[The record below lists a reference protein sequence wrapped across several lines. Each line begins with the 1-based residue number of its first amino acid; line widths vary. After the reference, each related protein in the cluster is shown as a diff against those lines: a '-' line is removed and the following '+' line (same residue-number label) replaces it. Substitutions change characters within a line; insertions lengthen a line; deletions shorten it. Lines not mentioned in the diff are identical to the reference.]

1 MFDVTYLGALTAG
14 VLTFLSPCILPL
26 VPAYLCFISGQSLE
40 QIAGR
45 GNIRP
50 NSVGAAA
57 VGTLAPDDGPTVRW
71 QTVFLPGLAF
81 VLGLSLVF
89 VLMGAAASGLGQ
101 FIAQHKRTL
110 GTVGGGIIILFGLH
124 YMGLFRLGFLNFEK
138 RFHLQSKP
146 AGLAGAFVIGLA
158 FGFGWTPCVGP
169 ILSSILMIAAMGE
182 DMTYGIS
189 LLSTFAAGLA
199 IPFLL
204 AALAAGPF
212 MRFLSRFRRHMRA
225 VELAMGGLL
234 VVTGVLMVTGSLVAI
249 TAWLLRTFPILG
261 GIN

>member
-1 MFDVTYLGALTAG
+1 MFDVSYLGALTAG

-50 NSVGAAA
+50 GAGGAA
-57 VGTLAPDDGPTVRW
+57 TLDDGPTVSWR
-71 QTVFLPGLAF
+71 TVFVPGLAF
-81 VLGLSLVF
+81 VLGLATVF

-101 FIAQHKRTL
+101 FVAQHKRTL
-110 GTVGGGIIILFGLH
+110 GMVGGGIIVLFGLH
-124 YMGLFRLGFLNFEK
+124 YMGLFRIGFLNFEK
-138 RFHLQSKP
+138 RIHLQSKP
-146 AGLAGAFVIGLA
+146 AGLVGAYLIGLA

-169 ILSSILMIAAMGE
+169 ILSTILMIAATGD

-189 LLSTFAAGLA
+189 LLSTFAAGLG

-212 MRFLSRFRRHMRA
+212 MRFLGRFRRHMRK
-225 VELAMGGLL
+225 VELAMGGFL
-234 VVTGVLMVTGSLVAI
+234 VLTGVLILTGSLASV
-249 TAWLLRTFPILG
+249 TGWLLRTFPVLNG
-261 GIN
+261 LN

>member
-1 MFDVTYLGALTAG
+1 MFDVSYLGALTAG

-40 QIAGR
+40 QIAGK

-50 NSVGAAA
+50 AASGAAA
-57 VGTLAPDDGPTVRW
+57 IDDAAPTVAW
-71 QTVFLPGLAF
+71 HTVFLPGLAF
-81 VLGLSLVF
+81 VLGLSTVF
-89 VLMGAAASGLGQ
+89 IMMGAAASGLGQ
-101 FIAQHKRTL
+101 FIAEHKRTL
-110 GTVGGGIIILFGLH
+110 GTVGGGVIVIFGLH

-138 RFHLQSKP
+138 RLHLENKP
-146 AGLAGAFVIGLA
+146 AGLIGAFIIGLA

-169 ILSSILMIAAMGE
+169 VLSTILMVASGG
-182 DMTYGIS
+182 DDVFYGMS
-189 LLSTFAAGLA
+189 LLSTFAAGLG

-212 MRFLSRFRRHMRA
+212 MRFLSRFRRHMRK
-225 VELAMGGLL
+225 VELAMGGFL
-234 VVTGVLMVTGSLVAI
+234 VLTGVLMLTGSMTDI

-261 GIN
+261 GLN